1 MSSSSLLSHVRRL
14 QSRNVDQYVD
24 VCDKVM
30 LESRSENAFAAR
42 RIACWISDKMASNQD
57 DQSGDVEPFPLVVAC
72 YNTSSGQSQ
81 ARRPALIT
89 LSETQSDELRSAIE
103 TQARS

>member
-30 LESRSENAFAAR
+30 LESRSKNAFAAR
-42 RIACWISDKMASNQD
+42 RIACWFSDEMASNRD
-57 DQSGDVEPFPLVVAC
+57 DQSGDAEPFRLVVAR
-72 YNTSSGQSQ
+72 YNSSS
-81 ARRPALIT
+81 AEPS
-89 LSETQSDELRSAIE
+89 SEN
-103 TQARS
+103 